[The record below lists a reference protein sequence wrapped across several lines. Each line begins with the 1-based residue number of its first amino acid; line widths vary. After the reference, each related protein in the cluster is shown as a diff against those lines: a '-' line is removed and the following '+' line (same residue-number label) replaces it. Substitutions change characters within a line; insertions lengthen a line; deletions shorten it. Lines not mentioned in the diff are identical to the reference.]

1 MLSDPG
7 TVRDCLTAGER
18 EWRLPRLEAQMLLSH
33 VLGKPRVWLIAHDDQ
48 ALTDEEFE
56 AFQGLCQRRMA
67 GEPIAYLVGEREF
80 MGLAFHVTPAVLI
93 PRPET
98 ELLVETALKALAG
111 RHAPHVLDLGTG
123 SGAIAVAL
131 AHARPDAQVWATDI
145 SAEALEIARRNA
157 ARHDV
162 EVGFLSGTWFEP
174 FAHAVVEDDPE
185 SSCRFDAI
193 VSNPPYIPMS
203 DAHLT
208 EGDLRF
214 EPKSALTDNADG
226 LSAYRV
232 LTGEALKFL
241 VPGGCLCVEHGFDQ
255 GPAVFDLFEA
265 AGFVDIKTIRD
276 LAGHPRVTAG
286 FYNR

>member
-1 MLSDPG
+1 MS
-7 TVRDCLTAGER
+7 
-18 EWRLPRLEAQMLLSH
+18 RLEAQMLLSH

-48 ALTDEEFE
+48 ALTDEELA

-98 ELLVETALKALAG
+98 ELLVETALKAIAG
-111 RHAPHVLDLGTG
+111 HTAPRVLDLGTG

-145 SAEALEIARRNA
+145 STEALEIARRNA
-157 ARHDV
+157 ARHCV
-162 EVGFLSGTWFEP
+162 EVGFLSGTWFKP
-174 FAHAVVEDDPE
+174 LPDAVLDDDPE
-185 SSCRFDAI
+185 SSCRFDVI
-193 VSNPPYIPMS
+193 VSNPPYIPMG

-214 EPKSALTDNADG
+214 EPESALTDNADG

-255 GPAVFDLFEA
+255 GPAVFELFEA

>member
-1 MLSDPG
+1 M
-7 TVRDCLTAGER
+7 
-18 EWRLPRLEAQMLLSH
+18 PRLEAQMLLSH
-33 VLGKPRVWLIAHDDQ
+33 VLGKPRVWLIAHDDH
-48 ALTDEEFE
+48 ALTDEELA

-98 ELLVETALKALAG
+98 ELLVETALKAIAS
-111 RHAPHVLDLGTG
+111 RTAPRVLDLGTG

-131 AHARPDAQVWATDI
+131 ARARPDAQVWATDI
-145 SAEALEIARRNA
+145 STEALEIAKRNA
-157 ARHDV
+157 ARHGV

-174 FAHAVVEDDPE
+174 VAYAVVQDDPE
-185 SSCRFDAI
+185 SRCRFDVI
-193 VSNPPYIPMS
+193 VSNPPYIPLG
-203 DAHLT
+203 DNHLT
-208 EGDLRF
+208 QGDLRI
-214 EPKSALTDNADG
+214 EPEIALTDNADG

-232 LTGEALKFL
+232 LTGEALNFL
-241 VPGGCLCVEHGFDQ
+241 VPGGFLCVEHGFDQ
-255 GPAVFDLFEA
+255 GPAVARLFRA
-265 AGFVDIKTIRD
+265 AGFDDVKTIRD